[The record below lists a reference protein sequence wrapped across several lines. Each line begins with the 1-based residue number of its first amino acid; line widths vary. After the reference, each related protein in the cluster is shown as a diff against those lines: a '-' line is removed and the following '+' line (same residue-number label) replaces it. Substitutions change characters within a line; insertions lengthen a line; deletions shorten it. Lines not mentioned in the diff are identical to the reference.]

1 MHYILA
7 EGIIVVS
14 PFATELLKLP
24 NEIITADYIRYI
36 EDLQSIAVRYNG
48 ETS

>member
-1 MHYILA
+1 MYILA

-24 NEIITADYIRYI
+24 NETTADY
-36 EDLQSIAVRYNG
+36 
-48 ETS
+48 